1 MSRISNVNLPKDKLD
16 QKSLIEQRL
25 RDDFNKKESI
35 LPIIV
40 AALVIFTLYEVIK
53 NLTADTQ
60 IILDQQQILLDQE
73 QKILQQKQKIL
84 QQKQII
90 EEQTAINNLLGD
102 KKRLLIATKKRLL
115 TATNKSLFNDTPNLE
130 IKKIEGIKKTIN

>member
-73 QKILQQKQKIL
+73 QKILQQKQ
-84 QQKQII
+84 II
-90 EEQTAINNLLGD
+90 EKQTAINNLLGD
-102 KKRLLIATKKRLL
+102 KKRLLIATKKSLL

>member
-73 QKILQQKQKIL
+73 QKILQQKQ
-84 QQKQII
+84 II
-90 EEQTAINNLLGD
+90 EEQTAIKNLLGD
-102 KKRLLIATKKRLL
+102 KKRLLTATNKRLL